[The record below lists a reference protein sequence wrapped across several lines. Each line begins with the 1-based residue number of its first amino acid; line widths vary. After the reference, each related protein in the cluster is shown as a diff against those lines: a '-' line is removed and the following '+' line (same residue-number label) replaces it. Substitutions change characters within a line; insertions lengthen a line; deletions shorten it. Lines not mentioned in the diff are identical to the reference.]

1 MNKIIAQ
8 EEKTIE
14 EKTIIDSGIDPEDI
28 FHLQFDSDLQFEIL
42 ESRKFGPQFVVAM
55 EKCAELQKA
64 ISQLVCFE
72 LESKNDDNLKS
83 LETSY
88 KEYKQ
93 LIANLTEEMGDVITC
108 IFRLMIRYGIENT
121 DIQKVI
127 KYKEAQD
134 NKRYYLEDF

>member
-1 MNKIIAQ
+1 MANNMTQESETENKSA
-8 EEKTIE
+8 
-14 EKTIIDSGIDPEDI
+14 IDPSDV
-28 FHLQFDSDLQFEIL
+28 FQLTFDSDLQYKIL
-42 ESRKFGPQFVVAM
+42 MSAKSGPQHVVAM
-55 EKCAELQKA
+55 EECAELQKA
-64 ISQLVCFE
+64 ISKLVRFE
-72 LESKNDDNLKS
+72 AGKENDNNLES